1 VNHGPEVDAADRHAW
16 ERPGAFEEIPGVYRI
31 PLPLPGDHLKAVNVY
46 AIRDGEQLVL
56 VDGGWALTESRELL
70 AKSLDSIGFG
80 PEHIR
85 EFLVTHSHRDH
96 YTQAVAIRREFGVA
110 AVWLGEGERRGLELM
125 RTIDAHP
132 DIAAMDRAGA
142 AELAEAL
149 RGFQGKHELTDWEM
163 PDHWLTDRL
172 ALPLNSR
179 TLEAIS
185 TPGHTSGHMIF
196 HDAAAGAIFTGDH
209 VLPHITPSIG
219 LELTR
224 PTSPLR
230 VYMQSLALMK
240 QLPDSVMLPA
250 HGPAG
255 SSTHA
260 RVDELL
266 AHHEARLTDIAAAI
280 EAGDSTGFEV
290 ANRIGWTRRGRRFTE
305 LDFFNQLMAVHET
318 MAHLQVLV
326 ERGWLRGQEDPDGV
340 TRFSRG

>member
-1 VNHGPEVDAADRHAW
+1 M
-16 ERPGAFEEIPGVYRI
+16 YRI

-46 AIRDGEQLVL
+46 AIRDDDQRLVL
-56 VDGGWALTESRELL
+56 VDGGWALAESRELL

-96 YTQAVAIRREFGVA
+96 YTQAIAIRREFGVA
-110 AVWLGEGERRGLELM
+110 SVSLGTGERRGLELM

-132 DIAAMDRAGA
+132 DIAAMERAGA
-142 AELAEAL
+142 AEKAESL
-149 RGFQGKHELTDWEM
+149 RNFRGEHDLTDWEM
-163 PDHWLTDRL
+163 PDRWLTDRL
-172 ALPLNSR
+172 TLPLRSR

-185 TPGHTSGHMIF
+185 TPGHTSGHMVF
-196 HDAAAGAIFTGDH
+196 HDAAAGAMFTGDH

-224 PTSPLR
+224 PSSPLR
-230 VYMQSLALMK
+230 VYMDSLALMK
-240 QLPDSVMLPA
+240 RLPDSVMLPA

-266 AHHEARLTDIAAAI
+266 AHHDRRLTEIAAAI

-290 ANRIGWTRRGRRFTE
+290 ATRIGWTRRNRRFGE

-326 ERGWLRGQEDPDGV
+326 ERGWLRAHEDPDGV
-340 TRFSRG
+340 TRFSLP